1 MKWFPT
7 GVMLLASTACAS
19 WPPVA
24 RDFDDLADYRAASFT
39 EVWGVVIDVL
49 ADRNWAI
56 YNLER
61 DRGAV
66 ATDWMKDVDLSYL
79 DCGIP
84 GLRAV
89 DYDHEGRFDVVVRET
104 DNGVSIRVTTSWQAV
119 RNTSNSIGIVKCLST
134 GILERQLHDEV
145 RRRLES

>member
-19 WPPVA
+19 APAA

-56 YNLER
+56 DNLER

-66 ATDWMKDVDLSYL
+66 ATDWMRDVDLSYL

-84 GLRAV
+84 GLRASDT
-89 DYDHEGRFDVVVRET
+89 DYTGRFDVVVRET
-104 DNGVSIRVTTSWQAV
+104 DNGVSIRVTTSWQVV
-119 RNTSNSIGIVKCLST
+119 RSTSNSVGIVQCLST
-134 GILERQLHDEV
+134 GILERELHDEV